1 MTTPAVPDVNTGLD
15 AELARL
21 GVTGALRTGPLGS
34 TLPTSMTPW
43 AAPIVNLGYIS
54 DDGITESRSED
65 RTEFTSW
72 QSLTPI
78 RTEVTTRQVT
88 FQTTLWETNWNT
100 ISLYYGVGI
109 EDVTLDETGTIDV
122 VIFDEKGKPKRDLRV
137 FGIDVVDDIYA
148 RRAIIPYGEVTERGD
163 IVYKSDTLIGY
174 EVTLTA
180 YAGADGVSVRRMF
193 MEGWTVDITP

>member
-1 MTTPAVPDVNTGLD
+1 MPPVLPDVTTGLD

-34 TLPTSMTPW
+34 TLPASMTAW

-65 RTEFTSW
+65 RQEFVAW
-72 QSLTPI
+72 QSVSAI
-78 RTEVTTRQVT
+78 RTELTTRQT
-88 FQTTLWETNWNT
+88 SFQATLWETNWDT
-100 ISLYYGVGI
+100 VSLYYQVGI
-109 EDVTLDETGTIDV
+109 DDVTLDETGTIDV

-137 FGIDVVDDIYA
+137 FGIDVVDDVYA

-163 IVYKSDTLIGY
+163 ITYKSDTLIGY
-174 EVTLTA
+174 PVTITA
-180 YAGADGVSVRRMF
+180 YPGPDGVSVRRMF
-193 MEGWTVDITP
+193 MEGWTTPAIIP